1 MKRAVIGLDGFVD
14 EVVHVVDKRTGRDA
28 YTRIET
34 IGEYAD
40 RLAQGAGLST
50 NVEIVPVSRK
60 IGGNGPIFAQ
70 GLKNLGVQIT
80 YLGSIGDG
88 SPHPVFE
95 DFAEG
100 TGT

>member
-50 NVEIVPVSRK
+50 NVEVAVILKIAEVKMKKLCDGRK
-60 IGGNGPIFAQ
+60 P
-70 GLKNLGVQIT
+70 NL
-80 YLGSIGDG
+80 LFHLS
-88 SPHPVFE
+88 
-95 DFAEG
+95 
-100 TGT
+100 